1 MRRLLTYLI
10 TTVPF
15 LAAPSLKLSGTA
27 LAAEFTPLEVT
38 EILSKSYAADARCRF
53 LHSTEHDE
61 LRRYVTHATLAAA
74 ELEGQS
80 RTRTVLDR
88 GRSSG
93 EAAECSQAMRHQ
105 TISTLAAARR
115 AMAAVGT
122 DEETPNQSS
131 DVVSLPLHQK
141 APGEDLGIYERHM
154 AAYLTELRC
163 RHLSNRQAKNFW
175 TVVVEEHKAALG
187 KFGVEAVGLAK
198 TRAQSFSS
206 YQQCS
211 PRSEEFV
218 RDEYRDLAGH

>member
-27 LAAEFTPLEVT
+27 LAAEFTPLAVT
-38 EILSKSYAADARCRF
+38 ELLSKSYAADARCRF
-53 LHSTEHDE
+53 LHPTEHDE

-80 RTRTVLDR
+80 RTRTALDR
-88 GRSSG
+88 GRTSG
-93 EAAECSQAMRHQ
+93 EAAECSLAMRHQ

-122 DEETPNQSS
+122 NEETRNQSS
-131 DVVSLPLHQK
+131 GDVLLPLQQR
-141 APGEDLGIYERHM
+141 ATGQDLGIYERRM

-163 RHLSNRQAKNFW
+163 RHLSNRQAKRFW

-187 KFGVEAVGLAK
+187 KFGHEAVGLAK
-198 TRAQSFSS
+198 TRAQSFSA
-206 YQQCS
+206 YKECS
-211 PRSEEFV
+211 PQSEEFV
-218 RDEYRDLAGH
+218 RGEYQDLAGH